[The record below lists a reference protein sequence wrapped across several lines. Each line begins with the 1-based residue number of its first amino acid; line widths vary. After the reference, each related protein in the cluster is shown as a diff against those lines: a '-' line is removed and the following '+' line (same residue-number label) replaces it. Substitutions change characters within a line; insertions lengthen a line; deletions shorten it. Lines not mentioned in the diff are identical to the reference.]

1 LIPIIIGIVVL
12 VIGSFICSIAEAA
25 LFSVS
30 PNKIRQWVDE
40 QRTGATTLLAL
51 RENMNRP
58 ITTIVILDNII
69 DISGGMILGA
79 WVATVLGSEWLGLF
93 SVIFTLLIIV
103 FGEVVPKVLGERYA
117 ETLAPWVARPLNF
130 MVWLV
135 TPLAWFVEQVTKPMT
150 RGKSNATT
158 NEAEIKLLAR
168 IGHEEGQ
175 IEFDEAEMIQQIF
188 RLNDLTA
195 FDLMTPRV
203 AITALSAKMT
213 LTEAQEQI
221 IISQHSRII
230 VTDKSIDDVVGI
242 VLKTEL
248 FSEIITGR
256 GDKRVAD
263 LIRPARFVPQTL
275 SADKLL
281 PLFQQTRQHLA
292 IVVDDFGGIA
302 GVITLEDVL
311 EVITG
316 EIVDE
321 TDLVVDLQAM
331 ARKQAEKFTKHN
343 ELQFSPKETP

>member
-1 LIPIIIGIVVL
+1 
-12 VIGSFICSIAEAA
+12 
-25 LFSVS
+25 
-30 PNKIRQWVDE
+30 
-40 QRTGATTLLAL
+40 
-51 RENMNRP
+51 
-58 ITTIVILDNII
+58 
-69 DISGGMILGA
+69 
-79 WVATVLGSEWLGLF
+79 
-93 SVIFTLLIIV
+93 
-103 FGEVVPKVLGERYA
+103 
-117 ETLAPWVARPLNF
+117 
-130 MVWLV
+130 
-135 TPLAWFVEQVTKPMT
+135 
-150 RGKSNATT
+150 
-158 NEAEIKLLAR
+158 
-168 IGHEEGQ
+168 
-175 IEFDEAEMIQQIF
+175 MIQQIF

-203 AITALSAKMT
+203 AITALSASMT

-221 IISQHSRII
+221 IASQHSRII
-230 VTDKSIDDVVGI
+230 VTDKSIDDVIGI